1 MKIKKI
7 TAAEQ
12 YENDQYREFDF
23 PVNTS
28 KTIFQNAKEVLHFVK
43 ENPYFENAKISAKND
58 PQINTSEDYPD
69 ILAENEKEYVFFW
82 WGKKYGAGV
91 EISIIVED

>member
-7 TAAEQ
+7 TATEQ
-12 YENDQYREFDF
+12 YENEQYREFDF
-23 PVNTS
+23 PVNTE
-28 KTIFQNAKEVLHFVK
+28 KTIFQNAKEVLHFVN
-43 ENPYFENAKISAKND
+43 ENPYFENAKISAKNA
-58 PQINTSEDYPD
+58 PEICTSEDYPD
-69 ILAENEKEYVFFW
+69 ILAENEKEYTFRW